1 MMPVLLFFLCFLL
14 CLDWTVSLPSLHNIQ
29 RFANGG
35 SLSQNP
41 QPLPLP
47 QQHGDVVA
55 EDTLK
60 GVASSENVTATATT
74 TTTPPMADALQD
86 FPESTES
93 SSSSSSSSLLSPT
106 PTQKKKSLL
115 MISLLIMSGITEG
128 ICFRRFKC
136 FPNMMT
142 GNTVRCMD
150 ALADWNLGMFGLH
163 GSMIVSYVTG
173 GALFRVME
181 YTSSTRQTYQHL
193 QASNNRLLLA
203 WVARVSLV
211 LFCLSDIVGV
221 HRDLWRLPFLAL
233 GCGLINAAANDTAGT
248 VTNAVTGHWTK
259 IGLGTGEAL
268 LLPSLSK
275 ENVPTTTTT
284 TTTTNRSSVKGV
296 SAFVVSL
303 LGTNVVYRW
312 LERTQPWLLSRLPPL
327 GTSLGVSYALLFGWY
342 SRSSQ

>member
-1 MMPVLLFFLCFLL
+1 MMPLLLFSLCFLWR
-14 CLDWTVSLPSLHNIQ
+14 LDRTVSLPSLPNIQ
-29 RFANGG
+29 RFANGD
-35 SLSQNP
+35 LSQN
-41 QPLPLP
+41 QQQLPKR
-47 QQHGDVVA
+47 QGDVVA
-55 EDTLK
+55 DETLK
-60 GVASSENVTATATT
+60 DVASSKSVTAA
-74 TTTPPMADALQD
+74 PPMEVLKD
-86 FPESTES
+86 FSESTKS
-93 SSSSSSSSLLSPT
+93 SLSPT
-106 PTQKKKSLL
+106 PTQKKQSLF

-150 ALADWNLGMFGLH
+150 ALADWNLGMVGLY

-173 GALFRVME
+173 GALFRVLE
-181 YTSSTRQTYQHL
+181 YGTRQTYHL
-193 QASNNRLLLA
+193 QASNYLLV

-211 LFCLSDIVGV
+211 LFCLSDLIGV

-233 GCGLINAAANDTAGT
+233 GCGLINAAANDTVGT

-259 IGLGTGEAL
+259 IGLGTGEGL

-275 ENVPTTTTT
+275 ENVAV
-284 TTTTNRSSVKGV
+284 NSRNSSSSVKGV